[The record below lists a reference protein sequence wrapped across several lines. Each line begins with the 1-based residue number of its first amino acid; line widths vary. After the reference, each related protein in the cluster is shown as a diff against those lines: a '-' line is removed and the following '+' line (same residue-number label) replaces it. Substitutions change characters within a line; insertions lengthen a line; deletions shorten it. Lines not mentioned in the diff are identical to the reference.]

1 MCKIILNLVCAF
13 YLGNQEGI
21 RIKNVNIR
29 EQLCWQALYVFLHDG
44 MKYLCLLQLPTHA
57 VLYSLLIV

>member
-1 MCKIILNLVCAF
+1 MCKIILNLVYAL

-29 EQLCWQALYVFLHDG
+29 GQLCWQALYRARSTEIGELRFLPQHVARG
-44 MKYLCLLQLPTHA
+44 FGT
-57 VLYSLLIV
+57 